1 MYRNALALLLF
12 FVAVTPAYAAAGG
25 QEANWQEYVYM
36 EDEFAVQFPVPPS
49 TSTETYVTSI
59 TDALPARTHAAEF
72 DNIVFKVRVIELGAF
87 MGQSANFA
95 VEAAYD
101 LMRKGNVVFHD
112 FPRVGLRGNATF
124 GITMVVDAEDGHR
137 IRSSIFSENNR
148 LYLVDAI
155 VTPERGDLDQALP
168 SRFDQT
174 LRLRLDA
181 PLNNSV
187 PVLPR

>member
-1 MYRNALALLLF
+1 MHKNALALVLF
-12 FVAVTPAYAAAGG
+12 FIAISPANAAAD
-25 QEANWQEYVYM
+25 WREYVFL

-49 TSTETYVTSI
+49 TSMETYETSI
-59 TDALPARTHAAEF
+59 TQGLPARTHSAEF
-72 DNIVFKVRVIELGAF
+72 DNILFKVRVIEIGELIDQA
-87 MGQSANFA
+87 ANFV

-101 LMRKGNVVFHD
+101 LMRMGNVIYND
-112 FPRVGLRGNATF
+112 FPRVGLRGNGTF
-124 GITMVVDAEDGHR
+124 GVAMVVDTEDGRR
-137 IRSSIFSENNR
+137 IRSSFYSENGR

-155 VTPERGDLDQALP
+155 VMPERGDLDQALP

-181 PLNNSV
+181 PLNSQV